1 MIMESGLELV
11 GSILL
16 LKSYH
21 ILLPP
26 VGFLNE
32 ENIRQGIITSCK
44 CKNWIKE
51 FDVDLKPKQGFLK
64 VSLRVYIPVRKPCG
78 GKMWLG
84 FKRDLM
90 QLDDSTE

>member
-44 CKNWIKE
+44 CKN
-51 FDVDLKPKQGFLK
+51 LKKIN
-64 VSLRVYIPVRKPCG
+64 S
-78 GKMWLG
+78 
-84 FKRDLM
+84 
-90 QLDDSTE
+90 